1 MKIFKL
7 SSAFSMA
14 FALLFSLGSYTASAE
29 ESESKSKSK
38 SKSTGEFTEDS
49 AIPSNIRDRAIS
61 AKVKAAL
68 YAEPDLKSSG
78 IQVMTNNGEVQLTGA
93 VSSQPAKAKAV
104 EISRNVEGVKSVQD
118 DMQLK

>member
-29 ESESKSKSK
+29 ESE

>member
-7 SSAFSMA
+7 SSAFLMA

-29 ESESKSKSK
+29 ESESKS
-38 SKSTGEFTEDS
+38 TGEFTED

-104 EISRNVEGVKSVQD
+104 EIARNVEGVKSVQD